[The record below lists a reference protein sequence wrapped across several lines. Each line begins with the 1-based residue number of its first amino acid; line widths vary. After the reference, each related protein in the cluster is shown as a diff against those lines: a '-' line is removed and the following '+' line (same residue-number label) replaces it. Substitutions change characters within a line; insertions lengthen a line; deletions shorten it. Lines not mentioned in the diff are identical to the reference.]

1 MHHMEIHGF
10 HVEMIYKWCIRLL
23 EGQKNMG
30 LVPGTWQIAPP
41 NLWPILGTM
50 NRGFMCSLRQ
60 THMKIAKY
68 CIYTY
73 IIYNIYYIL
82 YIKLRYCQ

>member
-1 MHHMEIHGF
+1 MHRMEIHGF

-41 NLWPILGTM
+41 
-50 NRGFMCSLRQ
+50 
-60 THMKIAKY
+60 
-68 CIYTY
+68 IYGQFWV
-73 IIYNIYYIL
+73 
-82 YIKLRYCQ
+82 R